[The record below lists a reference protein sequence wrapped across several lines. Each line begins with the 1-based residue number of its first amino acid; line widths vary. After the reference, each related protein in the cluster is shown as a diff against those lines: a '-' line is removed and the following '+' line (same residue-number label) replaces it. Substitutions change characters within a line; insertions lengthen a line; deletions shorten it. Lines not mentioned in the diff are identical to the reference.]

1 MMKKLIFP
9 SIFLI
14 ILVFMACQEKME
26 NDPSNIFAD
35 VDQSGCEGCHL
46 DKALLAEIAEP
57 IESGGESSGEG

>member
-1 MMKKLIFP
+1 MKKLIFL
-9 SIFLI
+9 SIFLMI
-14 ILVFMACQEKME
+14 ALFMACQEKID

-46 DKALLAEIAEP
+46 NKALLAEVAEP